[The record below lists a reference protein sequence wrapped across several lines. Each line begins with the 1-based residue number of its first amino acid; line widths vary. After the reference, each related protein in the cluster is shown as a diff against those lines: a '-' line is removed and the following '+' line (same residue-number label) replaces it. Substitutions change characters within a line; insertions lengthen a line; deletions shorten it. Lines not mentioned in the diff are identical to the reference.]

1 MIASVYRGRCVLKEG
16 GGFLQ
21 SFEIGVFADGTDDET
36 IGEFAGS
43 VAFERTEMR
52 LWLERA
58 KGKGIFRDD
67 LFADYQR
74 ASC

>member
-1 MIASVYRGRCVLKEG
+1 MCVLKEG

-21 SFEIGVFADGTDDET
+21 SFEIGVFADGTGDET

-52 LWLERA
+52 LWLELSGL
-58 KGKGIFRDD
+58 KEKESSEMIF
-67 LFADYQR
+67 LQTTSAPV
-74 ASC
+74 ASLSTS